1 MVEEMKSRW
10 NRVARRLASK
20 LSLALGALEKMLNL
34 AADVVASMRDEVD
47 AIIVDAWIEGTA

>member
-1 MVEEMKSRW
+1 
-10 NRVARRLASK
+10 
-20 LSLALGALEKMLNL
+20 MLNL